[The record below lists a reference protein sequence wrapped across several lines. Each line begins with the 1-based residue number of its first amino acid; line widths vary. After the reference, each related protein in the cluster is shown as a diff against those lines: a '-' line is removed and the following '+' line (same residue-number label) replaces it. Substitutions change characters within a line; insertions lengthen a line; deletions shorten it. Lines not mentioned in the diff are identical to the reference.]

1 MGTANKQTTTETDK
15 PVYRMSSVGCLR
27 ALVAPRLGYEPI
39 KPRESSILTMDEASR
54 HEYIVK
60 DRLSETSKRLRD
72 DGKAGFNII
81 NDNKPCQ
88 VCLRTLGDSRYGY
101 HVAIHTALFD
111 AVGHLDTFF
120 TFNDGKGNV
129 IESGRKKKS
138 PVVGEIKSFGKDT
151 WTKFVHDPFNGYQ
164 VYLNQLSLY
173 VEGLE
178 SPGGLF
184 LLKNRDSGRV
194 MVYAM
199 GDVNADCTATVVS
212 NTLGFEY
219 GGEYDLPSATSIVT
233 RIAEAEIWA
242 RDGELPPGEPED
254 FRCEWCN
261 FRYLC
266 DADKTLPVMVS
277 DEELQAAAKAWDEA
291 DRRVKLADLQREEAK
306 RVFID
311 FGRSTPRFVIGNLNV
326 NYKGQRTRKVID
338 EVKLRALIGKKG
350 LAAVKVDSKAWEDI
364 SIRRAGEAAE

>member
-1 MGTANKQTTTETDK
+1 MSKQTIAEPTSK

-27 ALVAPRLGYEPI
+27 ALVAPRLEYEPI
-39 KPRESSILTMDEASR
+39 KPRTSSVLTMDEASR

-60 DRLSETSKRLRD
+60 DRLSETSKQLRD
-72 DGKAGFNII
+72 EGKAGFNII
-81 NDNKPCQ
+81 NDRKPCP
-88 VCLRTLGDSRYGY
+88 VCLKQFGDDRYGY
-101 HVAIHTALFD
+101 HVALHTALFD

-120 TFNDGKGNV
+120 TFHDGKGNV
-129 IESGRKKKS
+129 IESGKKKKS

-151 WTKFVHDPFNGYQ
+151 WTKFVHNPFNGYQ

-173 VEGLE
+173 VEALE

-184 LLKNRDSGRV
+184 LMKNRDSGRV
-194 MVYAM
+194 MVYM
-199 GDVNADCTATVVS
+199 LGDVNKDCTASIVD

-219 GGEYDLPSATSIVT
+219 GGEYDLPPAAGIIA
-233 RIAEAEIWA
+233 RIAEAELWA
-242 RDGELPPGEPED
+242 RDKELPPGEPDEW
-254 FRCEWCN
+254 RCEWCN

-266 DADKTLPVMVS
+266 DADKTLPVIVS
-277 DEELQAAAKAWDEA
+277 DEDLLSAAKAWDEA
-291 DRRVKLADLQREEAK
+291 DRRVALANTQREEAK
-306 RVFID
+306 SVFID
-311 FGRSTPRFVIGNLNV
+311 YGRSTPKFVIGNLSV

-338 EVKLRALIGKKG
+338 EVKLRALIGRKG